1 MAATEDEVDFEVDPE
16 DLDGAPVRQ
25 TDSTE
30 MSLLVDDLHV
40 TYRVFG
46 AKKVGHGPAR
56 KQNIF
61 QRFLSRGEK
70 ESAVREVHAVRGISF
85 TAMHGESIG
94 IIGING
100 SGKSTLLRAIA
111 GLIPAESGSV
121 YVAGDPALL
130 GVNAVLMAEMSG
142 ERNIMIGGLALGLT
156 EDEVNERFDDIVDF
170 AEIGEFVNLPMKSY
184 SSGMGARLRFAI
196 SASATPDI
204 LMIDEALAT
213 GDATFRAKSKARI
226 DEVRESAGTVFLV
239 SHSLATV
246 QSMCSRVLWVHE
258 GKLVMDGPAEDV
270 CEEYKQFV
278 AARKKAV
285 QGNKKKPAK
294 KKPAGKKPAGKKP
307 AAKDENAAGKKPA
320 AKDETPAEKK
330 PAAKESAPAETP
342 KEQAAAPEKAQSEVP
357 SVSQHIVAPAAQPAR
372 AAAAP
377 GSHTSAG
384 SASDPSP
391 SAGSA
396 SAPRSSAGSAPSP
409 SAPAVSSP
417 SPASSVPP
425 AQSSEPSVARRKR
438 KPGAHVRRASFAG
451 GTPTE
456 EDGPAVA
463 GAPGGRHRKAD

>member
-294 KKPAGKKPAGKKP
+294 KKPAA
-307 AAKDENAAGKKPA
+307 
-320 AKDETPAEKK
+320 KK
-330 PAAKESAPAETP
+330 PAAKESAPAGTP
-342 KEQAAAPEKAQSEVP
+342 KEQAVGPEKAQSEPP
-357 SVSQHIVAPAAQPAR
+357 SVSPHIVAPAAQPAR
-372 AAAAP
+372 AASAP
-377 GSHTSAG
+377 GSRTSAG
-384 SASDPSP
+384 SAS
-391 SAGSA
+391 A
-396 SAPRSSAGSAPSP
+396 SRPSAGSAPSP

-417 SPASSVPP
+417 SPASSGPP
-425 AQSSEPSVARRKR
+425 AQSSEPPVARRKR
-438 KPGAHVRRASFAG
+438 KPGAHVRRASAAG

-456 EDGPAVA
+456 VDGPAVA